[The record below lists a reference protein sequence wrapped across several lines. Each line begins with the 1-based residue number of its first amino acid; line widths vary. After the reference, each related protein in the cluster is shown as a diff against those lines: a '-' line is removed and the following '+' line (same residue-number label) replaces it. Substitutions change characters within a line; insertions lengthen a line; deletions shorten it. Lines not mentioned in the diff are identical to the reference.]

1 MTAALGAAGC
11 GAVPSGRLPANCA
24 KRTTTQNGEK
34 PKMKMRVA
42 AVVAAAAMLVT
53 PAWAQDK
60 VKIGLITTLSGPQAG
75 TGREM
80 VDGFNLAI
88 KHAGG
93 KFGGAEVE
101 LVVADD
107 QFKPDVG
114 KSVAE
119 RLVQR
124 DRVDIVTGV
133 VFSNILLALSDTVLK
148 DRRGVFLINS
158 NAGPSE
164 LAGKGCSPNFF
175 SVSWQND
182 NTHEAMGQHMTNAGV
197 KKAYLLAPNYPAG
210 KDALAGVKRY
220 YKGEVAAEVYTQ
232 LGQTDYAAE
241 IATLRAAQPDAT
253 YFFYPGGMGIAFIRQ
268 YAQAGLIKTVPLFG
282 PSFSLDQTILPA
294 IGDAAVGVYASTFWS
309 EKLQNSANEKFVRDF
324 EATYN
329 RIPSPYAAQSY
340 DSGMLIDSALKAT
353 GGKLASKADKDKFR
367 DALRAAN
374 FNSVRGPFKFNRNHF
389 PIQNYYLTQI
399 VKDEKGR
406 LVMDPRGVIFAS
418 HADAYADQCKM
429 KW

>member
-1 MTAALGAAGC
+1 M
-11 GAVPSGRLPANCA
+11 R
-24 KRTTTQNGEK
+24 
-34 PKMKMRVA
+34 MKLA
-42 AVVAAAAMLVT
+42 AVVAAFGVLAT
-53 PAWAQDK
+53 PAFAQNK

-75 TGREM
+75 IGREM

-93 KFGGAEVE
+93 KLGGAEVE
-101 LVVADD
+101 VIVSDD

-158 NAGPSE
+158 NAGPSQY
-164 LAGKGCSPNFF
+164 AGKDCHPNFF
-175 SVSWQND
+175 VVSWQND
-182 NTHEAMGQHMTNAGV
+182 NVHEAMGQHMTNAGV
-197 KKAYLLAPNYPAG
+197 KKAYMMAPNYPAG
-210 KDALAGVKRY
+210 KDALTGTKRY

-241 IATLRAAQPDAT
+241 IATLRAAQPAAT

-268 YAQAGLIKTVPLFG
+268 YAQAGLMQSVPLYG

-309 EKLQNSANEKFVRDF
+309 EKLQNPANEKFVRDF
-324 EATYN
+324 EATHN

-340 DSGMLIDSALKAT
+340 DSAMLMDSALKAT
-353 GGKLASKADKDKFR
+353 GGKLATNADKDKFR
-367 DALRAAN
+367 NAVRAAN
-374 FNSVRGPFKFNRNHF
+374 FNSVRGPFKFNKNHF

-406 LVMDPRGVIFAS
+406 LVMDLRGVIFAS
-418 HADAYADQCKM
+418 HADVYAQDCKM

>member
-1 MTAALGAAGC
+1 MTTRWIAL
-11 GAVPSGRLPANCA
+11 AVAVL
-24 KRTTTQNGEK
+24 
-34 PKMKMRVA
+34 VA
-42 AVVAAAAMLVT
+42 V
-53 PAWAQDK
+53 PAWAQNK

-75 TGREM
+75 LGREM
-80 VDGFNLAI
+80 VDGFNLGV

-93 KFGGAEVE
+93 KLGGADTEV
-101 LVVADD
+101 VVGDD

-119 RLVQR
+119 RMVQR

-158 NAGPSE
+158 NAGPSQ
-164 LAGKGCSPNFF
+164 LAGKDCHPNFF

-182 NTHEAMGQHMTNAGV
+182 NVHEAMGQHMTNSGV
-197 KKAYLLAPNYPAG
+197 KRAYLMAPNYPAG
-210 KDALAGVKRY
+210 KDALTGVKRF
-220 YKGEVAAEVYTQ
+220 YKGEVVAEVYTQ

-241 IATLRAAQPDAT
+241 IATLRAAQPNAT
-253 YFFYPGGMGIAFIRQ
+253 YFFYPGGMGIAFVRQ
-268 YAQAGLIKTVPLFG
+268 YTQAGLTQSVPLFG
-282 PSFSLDQTILPA
+282 PSFSLDQTILPG
-294 IGDAAVGVYASTFWS
+294 IGDAASGVYASTFWS
-309 EKLQNSANEKFVRDF
+309 EKLQNPTNDRFVRDF
-324 EATYN
+324 EAAHN

-340 DSGMLIDSALKAT
+340 DAALLIDSALKAT
-353 GGKLASKADKDKFR
+353 KGSLANKDEFR
-367 DALRAAN
+367 NAVRAAN
-374 FNSVRGPFKFNRNHF
+374 FTSVRGPFKFNKNHF

-406 LVMDPRGVIFAS
+406 LVMDLRGVIFAS
-418 HADAYADQCKM
+418 HADAYAQDCKM

>member
-1 MTAALGAAGC
+1 M
-11 GAVPSGRLPANCA
+11 
-24 KRTTTQNGEK
+24 
-34 PKMKMRVA
+34 KMKFA
-42 AVVAAAAMLVT
+42 AVVAAAAMLTT

-60 VKIGLITTLSGPQAG
+60 IKIGLITTLSGPQAG

-101 LVVADD
+101 LIVADD

-164 LAGKGCSPNFF
+164 LAGKDCNPNFF

-182 NTHEAMGQHMTNAGV
+182 NTHEAMGQHMTNSGV

-268 YAQAGLIKTVPLFG
+268 YAQAGLIKSVPLFG

-353 GGKLASKADKDKFR
+353 GGKLTSKADKDKFR
-367 DALRAAN
+367 DALRTAN
-374 FNSVRGPFKFNRNHF
+374 FNSVRGPFKFNKNHF

>member
-1 MTAALGAAGC
+1 MKTRIIALA
-11 GAVPSGRLPANCA
+11 
-24 KRTTTQNGEK
+24 
-34 PKMKMRVA
+34 A
-42 AVVAAAAMLVT
+42 AVTMGVT
-53 PAWAQDK
+53 PALAQ

-75 TGREM
+75 LGREM
-80 VDGFNLAI
+80 VDGFNLGV

-93 KFGGAEVE
+93 RLGGAATEVI
-101 LVVADD
+101 VGDD

-119 RLVQR
+119 RMVQR
-124 DRVDIVTGV
+124 DRVDIVTGI
-133 VFSNILLALSDTVLK
+133 VFSNILLAMSDTVLK
-148 DRRGVFLINS
+148 DRRGVFLISS

-164 LAGKGCSPNFF
+164 LAGKDCHPNFF

-182 NTHEAMGQHMTNAGV
+182 NVHEAMGQHMTNAGV

-210 KDALAGVKRY
+210 KDALTGVKRF
-220 YKGEVAAEVYTQ
+220 YKGEIAGEVYTQ

-241 IATLRAAQPDAT
+241 IATLRAAQPSAT
-253 YFFYPGGMGIAFIRQ
+253 YFFYPGGMGIAFVRQ
-268 YAQAGLIKTVPLFG
+268 YAQAGLMQQVPLFG
-282 PSFSLDQTILPA
+282 PSFSLDQTILPG
-294 IGDAAVGVYASTFWS
+294 IGDAAVGAYASTFWS
-309 EKLQNSANEKFVRDF
+309 EKLQNPANERFVRDF

-340 DSGMLIDSALKAT
+340 DAAMLIDSALKAT
-353 GGKLASKADKDKFR
+353 GGKLGTKAEKDKFR

-374 FNSVRGPFKFNRNHF
+374 FNSVRGPFRFNRNHF

-406 LVMDPRGVIFAS
+406 LVMDLRGVIFAS
-418 HADAYADQCKM
+418 HADSYADQCKM

>member
-1 MTAALGAAGC
+1 
-11 GAVPSGRLPANCA
+11 
-24 KRTTTQNGEK
+24 
-34 PKMKMRVA
+34 MKMRLA
-42 AVVAAAAMLVT
+42 AVVAALGMLAT
-53 PAWAQDK
+53 PAWAQNK

-75 TGREM
+75 LGREM
-80 VDGFNLAI
+80 VDGFNLAV

-93 KFGGAEVE
+93 KLGGTEVE
-101 LVVADD
+101 VIVADD

-158 NAGPSE
+158 NAGPSQY
-164 LAGKGCSPNFF
+164 AGKDCNPNFF
-175 SVSWQND
+175 VVSWQND
-182 NTHEAMGQHMTNAGV
+182 AVHESMGQHMTNAGV

-210 KDALAGVKRY
+210 KDALTGVKRY

-241 IATLRAAQPDAT
+241 LATLRAAQPSAT

-268 YAQAGLIKTVPLFG
+268 YAQSGLMQSVPLFG

-309 EKLQNSANEKFVRDF
+309 EKLQNPANEKFVRDF

-340 DSGMLIDSALKAT
+340 DSAMLMDSALKAS
-353 GGKLASKADKDKFR
+353 GGKLATNADKDKFR
-367 DALRAAN
+367 TALRAAN
-374 FNSVRGPFKFNRNHF
+374 FNSVRGPFKFNKNHF

-399 VKDEKGR
+399 VKDDKGR
-406 LVMDPRGVIFAS
+406 LVMDLRGVIFAS
-418 HADAYADQCKM
+418 HADVYAQDCKM

>member
-1 MTAALGAAGC
+1 MKKALLAGLALSVALIGA
-11 GAVPSGRLPANCA
+11 PAY
-24 KRTTTQNGEK
+24 
-34 PKMKMRVA
+34 
-42 AVVAAAAMLVT
+42 
-53 PAWAQDK
+53 AQDK

-75 TGREM
+75 IGREM
-80 VDGFNLAI
+80 VDGFNLAL

-93 KFGGAEVE
+93 KLGGAEVE
-101 LVVADD
+101 LIVGDD

-119 RLVQR
+119 RMVQR

-158 NAGPSE
+158 NAGPSQY
-164 LAGKGCSPNFF
+164 AGKDCNPNFF
-175 SVSWQND
+175 VVSWQND
-182 NTHEAMGQHMTNAGV
+182 NVHEAMGQHMTNAGV
-197 KKAYLLAPNYPAG
+197 KKAYLMAPNYPAG
-210 KDALAGVKRY
+210 KDALTGVKRY
-220 YKGEVAAEVYTQ
+220 YKGEIAAEVYTQ

-241 IATLRAAQPDAT
+241 IAQLRAAQPSAT
-253 YFFYPGGMGIAFIRQ
+253 YMFYPGGMGIAFIRQ
-268 YAQAGLIKTVPLFG
+268 YAQSGLMQTIPLFG

-309 EKLQNSANEKFVRDF
+309 EKLQNPANEKFVRDF
-324 EATYN
+324 EAAYN

-340 DSGMLIDSALKAT
+340 DSAMLMDSALKVS
-353 GGKLASKADKDKFR
+353 GGKLGTKAEKDKFR
-367 DALRAAN
+367 DGLRAAN
-374 FNSVRGPFKFNRNHF
+374 FNSVRGPFKFNKNHF

-406 LVMDPRGVIFAS
+406 LVMDLRGVIFAS
-418 HADAYADQCKM
+418 HADVYAQECRM

>member
-1 MTAALGAAGC
+1 
-11 GAVPSGRLPANCA
+11 
-24 KRTTTQNGEK
+24 
-34 PKMKMRVA
+34 MKFA
-42 AVVAAAAMLVT
+42 AVVAAIGVLAT
-53 PAWAQDK
+53 PAFAQNK

-75 TGREM
+75 IGREM
-80 VDGFNLAI
+80 VDGFNLAL

-93 KFGGAEVE
+93 KLGGVETEVI
-101 LVVADD
+101 VADD

-114 KSVAE
+114 KNVAE

-133 VFSNILLALSDTVLK
+133 VFSNILLALADTVLN

-158 NAGPSE
+158 NSGPSQ
-164 LAGKGCSPNFF
+164 LAGKDCHPNFF

-182 NTHEAMGQHMTNAGV
+182 NVHEAMGQHMTNAGV
-197 KKAYLLAPNYPAG
+197 KKAYMMAPNYPAG
-210 KDALAGVKRY
+210 KDALTGTKRY
-220 YKGEVAAEVYTQ
+220 FKGEVVAEVYTQ

-241 IATLRAAQPDAT
+241 IATLRAAQPSAT

-268 YAQAGLIKTVPLFG
+268 YAQAGLMQSIPLYG

-294 IGDAAVGVYASTFWS
+294 IGDSALGVYASTFWS
-309 EKLQNSANEKFVRDF
+309 EKLQNPANEKFVRDF
-324 EATYN
+324 EATHN

-340 DSGMLIDSALKAT
+340 DSAMLMDSALKAV
-353 GGKLASKADKDKFR
+353 GGKLATKADKDKFR
-367 DALRAAN
+367 NAVRAAN
-374 FNSVRGPFKFNRNHF
+374 FTSVRGPFKFNRNHF

-399 VKDEKGR
+399 VKDAKGK
-406 LVMDPRGVIFAS
+406 LVMDLRGVIFAS
-418 HADAYADQCKM
+418 HADVYAKDCKM

>member
-1 MTAALGAAGC
+1 MKKALLAGLALSVALIGA
-11 GAVPSGRLPANCA
+11 PAFA
-24 KRTTTQNGEK
+24 QNK
-34 PKMKMRVA
+34 I
-42 AVVAAAAMLVT
+42 
-53 PAWAQDK
+53 
-60 VKIGLITTLSGPQAG
+60 KIGLITTLSGPQAG
-75 TGREM
+75 IGREM

-93 KFGGAEVE
+93 KLGGAEVE
-101 LVVADD
+101 VIVGDD

-119 RLVQR
+119 RMVQR
-124 DRVDIVTGV
+124 DRVEIVTGV

-158 NAGPSE
+158 NAGPSQY
-164 LAGKGCSPNFF
+164 AGKDCNPNFF
-175 SVSWQND
+175 VVSWQND
-182 NTHEAMGQHMTNAGV
+182 NVHEAMGQHMTNAGV
-197 KKAYLLAPNYPAG
+197 KKAYMMAPNYPAG
-210 KDALAGVKRY
+210 KDALTGAKRF

-241 IATLRAAQPDAT
+241 IATLRAAQPSAT

-268 YAQAGLIKTVPLFG
+268 YAQAGLMQTIPLFG

-294 IGDAAVGVYASTFWS
+294 IGDAAIGAYASTFWS
-309 EKLQNSANEKFVRDF
+309 EKLQNPANEKFVRDF
-324 EATYN
+324 EAQFN

-340 DSGMLIDSALKAT
+340 DTAMLIDSALKVT
-353 GGKLASKADKDKFR
+353 GGKLSTTAEKDKFR
-367 DALRAAN
+367 NGLRAAN
-374 FNSVRGPFKFNRNHF
+374 FSSVRGPFKFNKNHF

-406 LVMDPRGVIFAS
+406 LVMDLRGVIFAS
-418 HADAYADQCKM
+418 HADVYAQDCKM